1 MSDLF
6 LSFILGLI
14 QGLTEFLPVSSSA
27 HLLFPNLLFGTND
40 LGLSFDIA
48 VHTGTLVAVIYYF
61 RSELT
66 SMTVAV
72 FTNTEN
78 VLGHRKLSY
87 QLILATLPI
96 VFFGLFASDLVNNN
110 RDSIEN
116 IALANIIFAALLLLA
131 YKFSSRSKE
140 LIQLSVLAAIFIGFF
155 QVFALF
161 PGASRSGTAITAAL
175 LIGLNLKDAS
185 RFAFLLAIPTILG
198 ALVFLLKD
206 MMSFDGSIDLLPMFI
221 GLITSMVFAFITI
234 KYFLAF
240 VERIGMY
247 PFVIYRVF
255 LGALLVLLI
264 WVVVFLLTLIKV
276 QNTFS
281 IFLTIW
287 IWRLSMRF
295 LCLALLSI

>member
-6 LSFILGLI
+6 LSFILGII

-27 HLLFPNLLFGTND
+27 HLLFPSLLFGTND

-48 VHTGTLVAVIYYF
+48 VHAGTLIAVIYYF

-66 SMTVAV
+66 SMIVAV
-72 FTNTEN
+72 LTNTEN
-78 VLGHRKLSY
+78 VLGHRRLSY
-87 QLILATLPI
+87 QLVLATMPI
-96 VFFGLFASDLVNNN
+96 VFFGLFASDMVANN
-110 RDSIEN
+110 RDSIES
-116 IALANIIFAALLLLA
+116 IALANIIFAALLLFA

-140 LIQLSVLAAIFIGFF
+140 LIELSALFVGAL

-206 MMSFDGSIDLLPMFI
+206 MMSYNGSIDLLPMII
-221 GLITSMVFAFITI
+221 GFVTSMVFAFLTI

-240 VERIGMY
+240 VEKIGMY
-247 PFVIYRVF
+247 PFVLYRVF
-255 LGALLVLLI
+255 LGAVLVLLI
-264 WVVVFLLTLIKV
+264 
-276 QNTFS
+276 
-281 IFLTIW
+281 
-287 IWRLSMRF
+287 
-295 LCLALLSI
+295 

>member
-1 MSDLF
+1 MSDLL

-27 HLLFPNLLFGTND
+27 HLLFPTLLFGTND

-48 VHTGTLVAVIYYF
+48 VHAGTLIAVIYYF

-66 SMTVAV
+66 SMTQAV
-72 FTNTEN
+72 LTNTEN
-78 VLGHRKLSY
+78 LLGHRRLSY
-87 QLILATLPI
+87 QLVLATLPI
-96 VFFGLFASDLVNNN
+96 VFFGLFASEMVTNN
-110 RDSIEN
+110 RDNIES
-116 IALANIIFAALLLLA
+116 IALANIIFAALLLVA
-131 YKFSSRSKE
+131 YKFSSRAME
-140 LIQLSVLAAIFIGFF
+140 LIQLSILAAIFIGVF

-206 MMSFDGSIDLLPMFI
+206 MMSFDGSIDLLPMLVGF
-221 GLITSMVFAFITI
+221 LTSMVFAFLTI
-234 KYFLAF
+234 KYFLVF
-240 VERIGMY
+240 VEKIGMY
-247 PFVIYRVF
+247 PFVLYRVF

-264 WVVVFLLTLIKV
+264 
-276 QNTFS
+276 
-281 IFLTIW
+281 
-287 IWRLSMRF
+287 
-295 LCLALLSI
+295 

>member
-14 QGLTEFLPVSSSA
+14 QGLTEFLPISSSA
-27 HLLFPNLLFGTND
+27 HLLFPSSLFGTND

-48 VHTGTLVAVIYYF
+48 VHAGTLVAVIYYF

-72 FTNTEN
+72 LTNTEN

-110 RDSIEN
+110 RDSLEN

-161 PGASRSGTAITAAL
+161 PGASRSGIAISAAL

-206 MMSFDGSIDLLPMFI
+206 IILFDESINLLPMFI
-221 GLITSMVFAFITI
+221 GFITSMVFAFITI

-264 WVVVFLLTLIKV
+264 
-276 QNTFS
+276 
-281 IFLTIW
+281 
-287 IWRLSMRF
+287 
-295 LCLALLSI
+295 